1 MGVFR
6 DLAFLKGL
14 SPNVRA
20 ATVVSGG
27 YLKVQ
32 RSFSRIVLRRRNCP
46 PHPFIPPSS
55 GFSTVRCQYQL
66 KQQKSRQYREKTKI
80 LIN

>member
-14 SPNVRA
+14 SANVLA
-20 ATVVSGG
+20 ATEVSGAG
-27 YLKVQ
+27 LQVQ
-32 RSFSRIVLRRRNCP
+32 RWFSQIVLRTRNCP
-46 PHPFIPPSS
+46 PHPLIPPSS
-55 GFSTVRCQYQL
+55 GFSTVRCQYQR
-66 KQQKSRQYREKTKI
+66 KQQKSWQYRKKTKI